1 MNSFAEFVLISQTR
15 LIPTHI
21 THKQYLCVHISREF
35 WPVASNIVYK
45 TPDWAAVIDGQ
56 VANVR
61 YDRQY
66 DPRSFCTSSFTC
78 IILSFCLSLNFT
90 LVFTYLSTWG
100 FECYFY
106 SLQWTKLNV
115 VWQAIQIEKVALLR
129 FLSIY
134 FCCCCGCMSSQF
146 GMRRIRSSN
155 DDDVRIV

>member
-1 MNSFAEFVLISQTR
+1 MCTYLACCI
-15 LIPTHI
+15 
-21 THKQYLCVHISREF
+21 QYSI
-35 WPVASNIVYK
+35 YK
-45 TPDWAAVIDGQ
+45 TTDWAAVIDGQ

-66 DPRSFCTSSFTC
+66 DPRSFCTSSFIC

-90 LVFTYLSTWG
+90 SVFYLSQYLG
-100 FECYFY
+100 FWMLFLL
-106 SLQWTKLNV
+106 SAMDRTLNWTLCGKQFKLK
-115 VWQAIQIEKVALLR
+115 KVALLR
-129 FLSIY
+129 FLSTY